1 MLIAAPLA
9 MMLATAPS
17 ADAVGAGRKAFSACL
32 EAQIEPSL
40 KTKPTLA
47 DFTALLKA
55 KCGDKEA
62 AFRTAILAAD
72 KADGMS
78 LKDSQ
83 SDADDQVTEYVDK
96 ITAEYEDYAKSP

>member
-1 MLIAAPLA
+1 MMIAAPLA

-17 ADAVGAGRKAFSACL
+17 ADAVGTGRKAFSACL
-32 EAQIEPSL
+32 EAQIEPAL
-40 KTKPTLA
+40 KAKTPLA
-47 DFTALLKA
+47 DFSAALKA
-55 KCGDKEA
+55 KCADKEA

-78 LKDSQ
+78 AKDSQ

-96 ITAEYEDYAKSP
+96 ITAEYEDYAKAP

>member
-1 MLIAAPLA
+1 MMMAVPLA
-9 MMLATAPS
+9 MMLATAPA
-17 ADAVGAGRKAFSACL
+17 ADAVGAGRKSFSACL
-32 EAQIEPSL
+32 EAQIEPAL
-40 KTKPTLA
+40 KVKATLA
-47 DFTALLKA
+47 DFGQTLKT
-55 KCGDKEA
+55 KCGDKET

-83 SDADDQVTEYVDK
+83 SDADDQVAEYVDK

>member
-1 MLIAAPLA
+1 MVIAVPLA
-9 MMLATAPS
+9 MMLAAAP
-17 ADAVGAGRKAFSACL
+17 AVDAVGAGRKAFSACL

-40 KTKPTLA
+40 KAKATLA
-47 DFTALLKA
+47 DFTQTLKT

-62 AFRTAILAAD
+62 AFRAAILAAD

-96 ITAEYEDYAKSP
+96 ISAEYEDYAKSP